1 MLSIVLPT
9 YNEGQNLPELLKRI
23 SGAMGKES
31 YEVIVVDDD
40 SPDGT
45 WKVAKE
51 LHVQYPMLSV
61 IRRMGRKGLSSAV
74 VEGFDAAKGDTLL
87 VMDSDLQHDP
97 ALILQLSDAIKQGAG
112 IAVASRYMEGGSVGE
127 WVRGRRLLSK
137 TATWLTRKIPA
148 VEVSDPMSG
157 FFALSKPVYESVRA
171 QLHPTGFKILFE
183 ILGHLPKRTKAVTI
197 PLIFK
202 MRVHGESKLS
212 IKVQIEFLLQIVRM
226 LIVRFQTPFFCVV
239 SLFLAF
245 FITLNTLPIILL
257 YTDSSVRSYVQKTL
271 TQVAKDGGWLL
282 SDVTIMRI
290 TYERMYLHYQ
300 PHRRGPDNVLECYS
314 INYFQQIL
322 QGERCVD

>member
-9 YNEGQNLPELLKRI
+9 YNEAKNLPELLKRI

-51 LHVQYPMLSV
+51 LHAQYPMLSV
-61 IRRMGRKGLSSAV
+61 IHRIGRKGLSSAV

-212 IKVQIEFLLQIVRM
+212 IKVQVEFLFQILRM
-226 LIVRFQTPFFCVV
+226 LIVRFQNIIF
-239 SLFLAF
+239 SLVCMTMALM
-245 FITLNTLPIILL
+245 LVLPALSMLPLYVDVGTRTIVQRALL
-257 YTDSSVRSYVQKTL
+257 SVEQQK
-271 TQVAKDGGWLL
+271 GWLI
-282 SDVTIMRI
+282 SDISLYSIGTESFIF
-290 TYERMYLHYQ
+290 TYRH
-300 PHRRGPDNVLECYS
+300 HHRGPDEEVCYEWFFGRPGP
-314 INYFQQIL
+314 IPCI
-322 QGERCVD
+322 VD

>member
-1 MLSIVLPT
+1 MLSIILPT
-9 YNEGQNLPELLKRI
+9 YNEAKNLPELLKRI
-23 SGAMGKES
+23 AGVLEKAE

-45 WKVAKE
+45 WKIAEDVQKE
-51 LHVQYPMLSV
+51 HATLRV
-61 IRRMGRKGLSSAV
+61 IRRIGRKGLSSAV

-97 ALILQLSDAIKQGAG
+97 SLILQLSDAIKLGAG

-157 FFALSKPVYESVRA
+157 FFALSKSSYDAVRLM
-171 QLHPTGFKILFE
+171 LHPTGFKILFE
-183 ILGHLPKRTKAVTI
+183 ILGHLPKGTKAVTV
-197 PLIFK
+197 PLVFK

-212 IKVQIEFLLQIVRM
+212 IRVQIEFLLQILRM
-226 LIVRFQTPFFCVV
+226 LIVRFQSPVFWVV
-239 SLFLAF
+239 SLILAF
-245 FITLNTLPIILL
+245 LITLNTLPITLL

-271 TQVAKDGGWLL
+271 TQVAKDGSWLL

-300 PHRRGPDNVLECYS
+300 PHRRGPDDVLECYS

-322 QGERCVD
+322 QAERCDD